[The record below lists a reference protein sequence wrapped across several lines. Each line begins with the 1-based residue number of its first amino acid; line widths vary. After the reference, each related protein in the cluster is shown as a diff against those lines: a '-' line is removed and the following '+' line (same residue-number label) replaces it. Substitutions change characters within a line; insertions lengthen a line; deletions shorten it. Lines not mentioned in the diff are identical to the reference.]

1 MRLIIIIH
9 NRTYKQMKTMNED
22 STYEKPRTARR
33 VDELFQEAM
42 NEGDLDKAMALYADN
57 AVFVQEP
64 GKPALT
70 GLENIRQ
77 ALEQFQAIKPKLKVE
92 VMQFVE
98 ADDVAFFT
106 LKWEIKGTSP
116 DGEDIS
122 VSSYDGNVVKRQPD
136 GTWKTVIDNPFHA
149 HHIGLMD

>member
-1 MRLIIIIH
+1 
-9 NRTYKQMKTMNED
+9 MND
-22 STYEKPRTARR
+22 DNTYEKPRTARR

-42 NEGDLDKAMALYADN
+42 NEGDLDKAIALYDDN

-64 GKPALT
+64 GKPAVT

-77 ALEQFQAIKPKLKVE
+77 VLGEFQAIKPKLKVE

-106 LKWEIKGTSP
+106 LKWQINGTSP
-116 DGEDIS
+116 DGEEIS
-122 VSSYDGNVVKRQPD
+122 VSSYDGNVVKRQED

-149 HHIGLMD
+149 HHIGLME

>member
-1 MRLIIIIH
+1 
-9 NRTYKQMKTMNED
+9 MNKNGA
-22 STYEKPRTARR
+22 YEKPRTARR
-33 VDELFQEAM
+33 VDELFQKAM
-42 NEGDLDKAMALYADN
+42 NEGDLDKAMALYDDN

-64 GKPALT
+64 GKPAIT

-92 VMQFVE
+92 VKQFVE

-116 DGEDIS
+116 VGEEIS

-136 GTWKTVIDNPFHA
+136 GTWKTIIDNPFHA

>member
-1 MRLIIIIH
+1 MS
-9 NRTYKQMKTMNED
+9 KTREI
-22 STYEKPRTARR
+22 PLTARR
-33 VDELFQEAM
+33 VDEIFQQAM
-42 NEGDLDKAMALYADN
+42 NEGDLDKAVALYDDN

-64 GKPALT
+64 GKPPIT
-70 GLENIRQ
+70 GLDNIRE
-77 ALEQFQAIKPKLKVE
+77 ALAQFQAIKPKLKVE

-116 DGEDIS
+116 DGEQIQM
-122 VSSYDGNVVKRQPD
+122 SSYDGNVVKRQPD
-136 GTWKTVIDNPFHA
+136 GSWKTIIDNPFHA